1 MPRKARLYAPGA
13 LHHIM
18 VRGIERWKIFR
29 DDTDRDDFLKRL
41 GGILRES
48 QTPCFAWA
56 LMPNHFHLPLPTKS
70 IAIPRMGFAPK
81 FRGKIDYC

>member
-1 MPRKARLYAPGA
+1 MPRKDRLYAPGA

-18 VRGIERWKIFR
+18 ARGIERWKIFR

-56 LMPNHFHLPLPTKS
+56 LMPNHFHLPLRTKS